1 MTSSVNFNGE
11 HMTQLAN
18 IQIPDKRML
27 DPFLAKLVNKLA
39 LDNPQWIFSWRKAS
53 DSASP
58 WPLVTQKDAEGN
70 VIRAPDGFEYL
81 RGINVVEQ
89 GERLGILRVVL
100 RYGGRSTTP
109 VYQIESWRIEAQRG
123 HRNATTTEKFDI
135 AVRKVK
141 KNFVRM
147 NHDEMMG
154 KAEEAIRNGVY
165 GTLRELREPIYRTSL
180 IKDTVALQK
189 YVFCEVRG
197 LPIPDDIRIPIEA
210 VFESDKYEEHMARFE
225 LANEIEVHQSADN
238 MVYVVNQGGLYLCK
252 TQAISDIMTLDFD
265 SLPVAWQERIA
276 VLQLMEDHEVVRDV
290 GYRYNATHFFI
301 IA

>member
-1 MTSSVNFNGE
+1 
-11 HMTQLAN
+11 MTQLAN

-39 LDNPQWIFSWRKAS
+39 LDHPQWIFSWKKPNEN
-53 DSASP
+53 ASP
-58 WPLVTQKDAEGN
+58 WPLVTQKDTEGN
-70 VIRAPDGFEYL
+70 VIKAPEGFEYL
-81 RGINVVEQ
+81 RAINVVEQ
-89 GERLGILRVVL
+89 GERLGRLFVTL
-100 RYGGRSTTP
+100 RYGRSTTA
-109 VYQIESWRIEAQRG
+109 VYQVESWRIESSRG

-154 KAEEAIRNGVY
+154 KAKESIGGGLF
-165 GTLRELREPIYRTSL
+165 GTLRELREPIYRMSL

-189 YVFCEVRG
+189 YVFCLVRG
-197 LPIPDDIRIPIEA
+197 LPIPDEIRTAIEPIFASE
-210 VFESDKYEEHMARFE
+210 KYEEHMARYE
-225 LANEIEVHQSADN
+225 LANEIDAHQSADN
-238 MVYVVNQGGLYLCK
+238 MVYVVNHGGLYLCK
-252 TQAISDIMTLDFD
+252 AQDDIMTLDFD

-290 GYRYNATHFFI
+290 GYRYNSTHFYI

>member
-1 MTSSVNFNGE
+1 
-11 HMTQLAN
+11 MTQLAN
-18 IQIPDKRML
+18 IQIPDKRIL

-39 LDNPQWIFSWRKAS
+39 LDNPQWTFSSKKPNENV
-53 DSASP
+53 SP
-58 WPLVTQKDAEGN
+58 WPLVTQRDAEGN
-70 VIRAPDGFEYL
+70 NIKAPDDCQYL
-81 RGINVVEQ
+81 RLVNVTEQ
-89 GERLGILRVVL
+89 GERLGRIWVNL
-100 RYGGRSTTP
+100 RYSRSGSVP
-109 VYQIESWRIEAQRG
+109 VYQVESWRIESQRG
-123 HRNATTTEKFDI
+123 NRNVTSTEKFDI

-180 IKDTVALQK
+180 VKDTVALQK
-189 YVFCEVRG
+189 YVFCMVRG
-197 LPIPDDIRIPIEA
+197 LPIPDEIRTTVETTFA
-210 VFESDKYEEHMARFE
+210 SEKYEEHMSRYE
-225 LANEIEVHQSADN
+225 LGNEIEEHQQANN
-238 MVYVVNQGGLYLCK
+238 MVYVVSHGGLYLCK
-252 TQAISDIMTLDFD
+252 AQEDIMTLDFD

-290 GYRYNATHFFI
+290 GYRYNATHFYI

>member
-18 IQIPDKRML
+18 IQIPDKRIL
-27 DPFLAKLVNKLA
+27 DPFLEKLVRKLA
-39 LDNPQWIFSWRKAS
+39 LDHPQWIFSWKKPS
-53 DSASP
+53 DSSSP
-58 WPLVTQKDAEGN
+58 WPLITQKDAEGN
-70 VIRAPDGFEYL
+70 NIKAPDDCQYL
-81 RGINVVEQ
+81 RLVNVIEQ
-89 GERLGILRVVL
+89 GERLGRIWVNL
-100 RYGGRSTTP
+100 RYGRSTTA
-109 VYQIESWRIEAQRG
+109 VYQIESWRIQSSRG
-123 HRNATTTEKFDI
+123 DRNATTTEKFDI

-147 NHDEMMG
+147 NHDELMN
-154 KAEEAIRNGVY
+154 KAEDAIRNGMH

-180 IKDTVALQK
+180 VKDTVGLQK
-189 YVFCEVRG
+189 YVFCKVRG
-197 LPIPDDIRIPIEA
+197 LPIPDDIRTTVETTFA
-210 VFESDKYEEHMARFE
+210 SEKYEEHMSRYE
-225 LANEIEVHQSADN
+225 LGNEIEEHQRADN
-238 MVYVVNQGGLYLCK
+238 MVYVVSHGGLYLCK
-252 TQAISDIMTLDFD
+252 AQDDIMTLDFD

>member
-1 MTSSVNFNGE
+1 
-11 HMTQLAN
+11 
-18 IQIPDKRML
+18 ML

-39 LDNPQWIFSWRKAS
+39 LDNPQWIFSWKKPS
-53 DSASP
+53 DSSSP
-58 WPLVTQKDAEGN
+58 WPLVAQKDAEGN
-70 VIRAPDGFEYL
+70 VIKAPDGFEYL
-81 RGINVVEQ
+81 RAINVVEQ
-89 GERLGILRVVL
+89 GERLGRIFVNL
-100 RYGGRSTTP
+100 RYGGRGTTP

-123 HRNATTTEKFDI
+123 TRNATTTEKFDI

-147 NHDEMMG
+147 NHDEMMD
-154 KAEEAIRNGVY
+154 KAKESITTGMY
-165 GTLRELREPIYRTSL
+165 GTLRELKEPIYRTSL
-180 IKDTVALQK
+180 VKDTVALQK

-210 VFESDKYEEHMARFE
+210 VFESDKYEEHMARYE
-225 LANEIEVHQSADN
+225 LANEIENADN
-238 MVYVVNQGGLYLCK
+238 MVYVVNTNGLYLCK
-252 TQAISDIMTLDFD
+252 AQDDIMTLDFD

-290 GYRYNATHFFI
+290 GYRYNSTHFYI